1 MIDDLPLNIVNVG
14 FHSLH
19 WPPMAQGPG
28 ARAAWVG
35 GTLLQGAP
43 LAEVSSPLKVRVSQ
57 CALLCPH
64 GEERH
69 LHMAVEQSSAAVLHH
84 LWNWEDAGATHS
96 SIFLFPQKALVSK
109 ERGREAQRG
118 LESISV
124 VCELPWLSQPLGG
137 APGRE
142 ETCGRGCSYIYW
154 NLASSA

>member
-1 MIDDLPLNIVNVG
+1 M
-14 FHSLH
+14 
-19 WPPMAQGPG
+19 
-28 ARAAWVG
+28 
-35 GTLLQGAP
+35 QGAP

-64 GEERH
+64 V
-69 LHMAVEQSSAAVLHH
+69 ASEQSSAAVLHH

-124 VCELPWLSQPLGG
+124 VCELP
-137 APGRE
+137 
-142 ETCGRGCSYIYW
+142 
-154 NLASSA
+154 